1 MRQQRISSGGYMTH
15 RPISRICVFCGSN
28 SGVNPAYA
36 EAARAFGALLA
47 REGIALVYGGG
58 NVGLMGAVADGALGQ
73 GGEVIGVIP
82 HALALKE
89 VAHAGLTQLHVC
101 DTMHERKAKMADLA
115 DGFVALPGG
124 LGTLDEMFEIV
135 TWAQLGIHFK
145 PCGFLNVAG
154 YFDRLFSFLDSA
166 VDEQLVRREH
176 RELILVETDA
186 SRMLA
191 SMRAYIPPTIEQWVR
206 RDER

>member
-1 MRQQRISSGGYMTH
+1 
-15 RPISRICVFCGSN
+15 
-28 SGVNPAYA
+28 
-36 EAARAFGALLA
+36 
-47 REGIALVYGGG
+47 
-58 NVGLMGAVADGALGQ
+58 
-73 GGEVIGVIP
+73 
-82 HALALKE
+82 
-89 VAHAGLTQLHVC
+89 
-101 DTMHERKAKMADLA
+101 MHERKAKMADLA